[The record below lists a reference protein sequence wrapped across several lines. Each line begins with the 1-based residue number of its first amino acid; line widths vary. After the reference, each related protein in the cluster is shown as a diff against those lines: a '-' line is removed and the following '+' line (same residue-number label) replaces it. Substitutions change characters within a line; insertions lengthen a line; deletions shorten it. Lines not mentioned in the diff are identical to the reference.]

1 MVKDICELIEVK
13 NFSDPIKVFL
23 LNSLDTYMKF
33 NKTVIKANQTIII
46 NNFGMYNGILYL
58 LNDKKEFDQFIT
70 ENHEIAE

>member
-1 MVKDICELIEVK
+1 
-13 NFSDPIKVFL
+13 
-23 LNSLDTYMKF
+23 MKF